1 MRPTAHPAA
10 NLGLCMCLSIA
21 KLLWDLLSGW
31 RACVVSVA
39 AIGNLLS
46 FQYMMAA
53 QSLMQIRCAG
63 PRLGPILQVHR
74 DAAHVV
80 LVAVDR

>member
-1 MRPTAHPAA
+1 MQHTEHPAA
-10 NLGLCMCLSIA
+10 NLGYACVCPSQSFCGTCSVA
-21 KLLWDLLSGW
+21 G
-31 RACVVSVA
+31 ACVVSVA

-53 QSLMQIRCAG
+53 QLLMQIRCAG